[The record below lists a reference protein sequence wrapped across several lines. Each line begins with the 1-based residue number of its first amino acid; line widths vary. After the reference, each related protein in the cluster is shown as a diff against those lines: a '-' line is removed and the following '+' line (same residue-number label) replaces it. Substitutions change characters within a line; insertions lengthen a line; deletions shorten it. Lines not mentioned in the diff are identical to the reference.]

1 VLTKGLALNIYSKAV
16 TGGGIMR
23 ICAIYSASE
32 CDADGGCDEFSDIGG
47 DED

>member
-1 VLTKGLALNIYSKAV
+1 MKIW
-16 TGGGIMR
+16 
-23 ICAIYSASE
+23 AISSASE

>member
-1 VLTKGLALNIYSKAV
+1 MK
-16 TGGGIMR
+16 

-32 CDADGGCDEFSDIGG
+32 CDADPGGCDEFSDIGG